1 MHPLIIS
8 PNYLMEA
15 TRLKNGS
22 EEFKPLVQVT
32 MASLSKL
39 AETNPI
45 AFYELVM
52 KCRDQ
57 GHELFGN
64 AGEVLKSLALIE
76 DARGSVHDSIRNV
89 VLSAVEGDGFDM
101 TLGSPFVEEGK

>member
-1 MHPLIIS
+1 
-8 PNYLMEA
+8 MEA
-15 TRLKNGS
+15 ARLKNGS
-22 EEFKPLVQVT
+22 EEFKPLVQMT

-52 KCRDQ
+52 KCREQ

-64 AGEVLKSLALIE
+64 TGEVLQSLALIQDE
-76 DARGSVHDSIRNV
+76 RGTVHDSIRNV
-89 VLSAVEGDGFDM
+89 VLSAVEGDGLDM
-101 TLGSPFVEEGK
+101 TLRSPFAEEGK